1 MRPGSAELY
10 PALSCRTQ
18 LGAPGGSRRPGVLTA
33 VLAGLLAWNPGTGA
47 AELPEIHGFIQ
58 AHAAARLGDVDCS
71 PQTECDWPFNEQRLQ
86 IKTEGS
92 GLDGTLGY
100 AGKLDLVHDAALG
113 DSDLDVRELYADYNA
128 ERFTARAGRQVITW
142 GVADLLF
149 INDTFPKDWVSFFG
163 GLPLEY
169 LKRGSGALR
178 LDLFP
183 DLADLQLV
191 VADFRKDLLPNRERF
206 VLPGPDISADVEEPS
221 DLEVSLR
228 ASRHFGSWDAALYLS
243 RTHYRAPALSQEGGQ
258 ACGQWRG
265 EYPRLNTYGASLSGP
280 LWSGVINLE
289 TGYYDSVEDRDG
301 TNPAVENSQTRF
313 LVGYSRQ
320 VAEDTTLGLQ
330 AYAEWMQDYDAY
342 RRTLPEGFPLRDELR
357 TVATLRFT
365 QFHLHQTLRLGL
377 FAFWGLGEGDGY
389 LIPSVRY
396 AFSDALWGEVG
407 ANLFVGDPGGQYGTL
422 DDNNNVYA
430 TLRYAF

>member
-10 PALSCRTQ
+10 SALCCRAQ
-18 LGAPGGSRRPGVLTA
+18 LGAPRRGEHSRRLRVLTA
-33 VLAGLLAWNPGTGA
+33 ALAGLLAWTPVARA
-47 AELPEIHGFIQ
+47 AEPPEIHGFIQ

-86 IKTEGS
+86 LKGEGG
-92 GLDGTLGY
+92 GLDGMLGY

-169 LKRGSGALR
+169 LKRGSDALR

-206 VLPGPDISADVEEPS
+206 VLPGPDISADLDDPS
-221 DLEVSLR
+221 DLEISLR
-228 ASRHFGSWDAALYLS
+228 ASRQLGRWDTALYLS
-243 RTHYRAPALSQEGGQ
+243 RTHYRAPSLIEDAGRWL
-258 ACGQWRG
+258 G
-265 EYPRLNTYGASLSGP
+265 EYPRLNAYGASLSGAM
-280 LWSGVINLE
+280 WGGVLSME

-301 TNPAVENSQTRF
+301 TDPAVENSQTRF
-313 LVGYSRQ
+313 LVGYSRE

-330 AYAEWMQDYDAY
+330 AYAEWMQGYDAY
-342 RRTLPEGFPLRDELR
+342 RSTLPEGFPQRDELR
-357 TVATLRFT
+357 TVATLRLT
-365 QFHLHQTLRLGL
+365 QFYLHQTLRLGL
-377 FAFWGLGEGDGY
+377 FAFWGLSEGDGY

-396 AFSDALWGEVG
+396 AFSDALWGEMG
-407 ANLFVGDPGGQYGTL
+407 ANLFMGDRDGQFGAL
-422 DDNNNVYA
+422 GDNDNLYA